1 VKKVWVVM
9 YSATTVHY
17 EIYSV
22 CATEEKADA
31 DVGYL
36 LRDGLSAFVAEHL
49 VEQ

>member
-22 CATEEKADA
+22 CASEAAAERLASYIRA
-31 DVGYL
+31 
-36 LRDGLSAFVAEHL
+36 DGLSAFVVDYG